1 MFRFF
6 SVLSLFTV
14 LILAFVSF
22 FYFNEDFGWEIY
34 FYNDLVVY
42 ASIILLFSL
51 LIRAQTRWQ
60 KLLVTDKL
68 IGYRLNIVGWN
79 KSLLN
84 EFLPFFIYIPISIL
98 FLIYVSEAKWVSLI
112 LCLYIIEGLVHV
124 LVGKKKYQLI
134 INKQSIVVVRNKQ
147 YIIFWDKVKTIIFK
161 YQGIIVLENS
171 GNQIFISE
179 FDFENFDKLS
189 TELKELAIAKKIY
202 ISQ

>member
-6 SVLSLFTV
+6 SVLSLFIV

-68 IGYRLNIVGWN
+68 IGYRLNTVGWN

-147 YIIFWDKVKTIIFK
+147 YIIFWDKVKTIVFK

>member
-98 FLIYVSEAKWVSLI
+98 FL
-112 LCLYIIEGLVHV
+112 
-124 LVGKKKYQLI
+124 
-134 INKQSIVVVRNKQ
+134 
-147 YIIFWDKVKTIIFK
+147 
-161 YQGIIVLENS
+161 
-171 GNQIFISE
+171 
-179 FDFENFDKLS
+179 
-189 TELKELAIAKKIY
+189 
-202 ISQ
+202 

>member
-98 FLIYVSEAKWVSLI
+98 FLIYVSEAKLVSLI

-161 YQGIIVLENS
+161 YQGIIVLEHS

-202 ISQ
+202 INQ

>member
-124 LVGKKKYQLI
+124 LVGKKRYQLI

-202 ISQ
+202 INQ

>member
-124 LVGKKKYQLI
+124 LVGKKRYQLI

-161 YQGIIVLENS
+161 YQGIIVLEHS

-202 ISQ
+202 INQ